1 MQEKTV
7 NNNNN
12 RKTMNGSTKWIMSI
26 ATILIA
32 GLITWVVATTWRVD
46 RGFEAFKATYTSD
59 QVRYETN
66 LESMTIDRNTMK
78 KDVADLKSR
87 LREAERLLDR
97 LGVQT
102 ASLEEYVRR

>member
-1 MQEKTV
+1 
-7 NNNNN
+7 
-12 RKTMNGSTKWIMSI
+12 MSI
-26 ATILIA
+26 AIILVA
-32 GLITWVVATTWRVD
+32 GFSVWVITTVWQVD
-46 RGFEAFKATYTSD
+46 RGFEAFKATYASD

-66 LESMTIDRNTMK
+66 LKTMAIDRATMK

-97 LGVQT
+97 LGVRT